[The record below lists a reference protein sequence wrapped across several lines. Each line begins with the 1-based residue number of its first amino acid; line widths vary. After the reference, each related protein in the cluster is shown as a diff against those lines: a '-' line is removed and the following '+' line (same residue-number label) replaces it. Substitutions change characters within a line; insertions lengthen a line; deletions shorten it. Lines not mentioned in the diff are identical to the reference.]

1 MRSSDWSSDVCSSDL
16 ASSTTRPMIANMIIP
31 EILPEGAVLIEAS
44 HERRSRLV
52 NTAWRCRD
60 LGCGPKK
67 GRRCSRRKT
76 LSFTQFVQSA
86 ACSCEGRNPALPSAL
101 GSCLRRNTERLGIRL
116 FDQVE
121 QRLLVDPGDGGWRRL
136 QLENGRASGREKGG

>member
-1 MRSSDWSSDVCSSDL
+1 MFFIFKQKTAYVMRISDWSSDVCSSDL
-16 ASSTTRPMIANMIIP
+16 MIIP

-86 ACSCEGRNPALPSAL
+86 ACSCEGRNPALPSEL
-101 GSCLRRNTERLGIRL
+101 G
-116 FDQVE
+116 
-121 QRLLVDPGDGGWRRL
+121 
-136 QLENGRASGREKGG
+136 